1 MSAKLLYAV
10 LTEQRLKLP
19 DTAADLRGRV
29 LIITGANS
37 GLGFASA
44 KRFYAMHPAHLI
56 LAVRTISKGEAAKE
70 EIIASGTGSSATKVD
85 VWELD
90 LASFDSVRAFGRRCE
105 SELERLDILVENGG
119 FIPGKLSITKDGWE
133 GG

>member
-1 MSAKLLYAV
+1 MSAKLLYTV
-10 LTEQRLKLP
+10 LTEQRLELP
-19 DTAADLRGRV
+19 DTAVDLSGRV

-37 GLGFASA
+37 GLGFAAA

-56 LAVRTISKGEAAKE
+56 LAVRTISKGEAAKQ
-70 EIIASGTGSSATKVD
+70 EIITSGTGSSATKVD

-119 FIPGKLSITKDGWE
+119 FIPGKWTVTKDGWE